1 MLTFS
6 PLSRQAWSTYFDE
19 RDIRVIFYSAL
30 ESAPSTKKTKTNAE
44 EMNDADSL
52 DDTER
57 VLEEIKRNQAGYN
70 DDNLEVSKSS
80 SKLNRF
86 DALQIEDDNEEKEQ
100 SEININEE
108 EPASNEAEEED
119 DEEEDLSEHE
129 EEEEDEDDREEQVE
143 QIRDDVLAYEQSKEG
158 KKKNLSIV
166 VNREELIYLLKC
178 LYVHK
183 TTVRENIL
191 TIGMVKERKA
201 ICRASHS
208 S

>member
-129 EEEEDEDDREEQVE
+129 EEEDEDDREEQVE